1 MESNEP
7 RTRALTTAPSREPT
21 TLIELLRRR
30 AGERPSS
37 HAYTF
42 LADGASDVRSTT
54 YGELDRRA
62 RAVAGS
68 MQSRARAGDRVLI
81 VLPPGLDFIAAFFG
95 CLYAGLITVPVPLPQ
110 RRRGLPRLLS
120 IIRDARPTVA
130 LTTEALLGTIRA
142 ASGIAARSPELDAL
156 HWVSIDSIPDG
167 ADEEWRPLS
176 IEPGDLAFL
185 QYTSGSTGVP
195 KGVALTH
202 ANLLQNERMIQ
213 GAFGQTDQ
221 SVIVGWLPPYHDM
234 GLIGNILQ
242 PLYVGAPCI
251 QMTPEHFLTNPLR
264 WLEAITRYRGTTS
277 GGPNFAFDLCVD
289 KIAPEQRE
297 ALDLSSWTVAFNG
310 AEPVREATLERFA
323 KAFAGAGFRASAFVP
338 CYGLAESTLLVSA
351 RSRSAPPVVRAV
363 ERAAL
368 EQGRAVLVP
377 GDGARGEGAVARL
390 VGCGPQDP
398 AVVTIVDPVRAE
410 PCGAG
415 EVGEIWVRGGSVAR
429 GYWGRPEE
437 TADTFGARLASG
449 EGPFLRTGD
458 LGFVG
463 DGELYVTGR
472 LKDLII
478 IRGRNLY
485 PHDLEACAEG
495 CSAALGGGGAAAFAV
510 EVGGE
515 ERLVVVQEF
524 RTRAAEEWARAG
536 ARVREA
542 IASEHEVAVF
552 ALVFIRRG
560 SLPRTTSG
568 KVQRRACRERFV
580 NGELPAI
587 WSWEATR
594 ADAGAVGPA
603 GADDARELTPREAAL
618 ARIWTEVLQC
628 GRVTPDDAFLE
639 LGGDSLKAMQL
650 SARATE
656 TFGVEVGPAQV
667 FETNTV
673 AALAKWIEAQPSR
686 FVEAGGAGVVG
697 SAREAAERPE
707 RVPLSFVQER
717 LWFLEQLVAPAPVYQ
732 IAGGLRFV
740 GAFDREAL
748 ERAVNAVVARHAALR
763 TRFATDEGRPC
774 QRIVPPSPVAL
785 PIEVG
790 RSDMWRPVALDGG
803 PPVRFELFDVGGRAH
818 VLTLTAHHLVV
829 DGWSLTIVLRE
840 LLQHYA
846 AFAAGREPAL
856 PANAGSFAFADE
868 ALAQRSAE
876 RARLWEPQL
885 RYWKAR
891 LERPVPPLELP
902 TDRPRPPVQTYAGA
916 RETFVL
922 PGELVERLARL
933 GRQQGATL
941 FATVTAGLFA
951 LLHRYTGQ
959 SDLCLG
965 TPVAGRARVRA
976 GENVLEGAVG
986 CFINTLALRVDL
998 GGDPAAAELLARVRR
1013 AVEEAQAHQDVPFE
1027 RVLRELPLAR
1037 DPSRAPL
1044 FQAMVS
1050 MQPPLPAWPSLAD
1063 VTFAVEQFDT
1073 GTAQLDVALDLV
1085 PAEGELRGV
1094 WEYNTDLFDRATIRD
1109 LGERLRGVLEQ
1120 IAARPDAPLSELSI
1134 LTERERA
1141 RTFGAQ
1147 ARVEVPPLC
1156 VHELFRA
1163 QAVRQPD
1170 AVALI
1175 AGSERCTYGE
1185 LAARVRDLAGHLARL
1200 GVSSEVRVALY
1211 LDRSFDLVASAL
1223 AVLEAGGAYVPLD
1236 TSHPAERAGATLE
1249 DAGVSV
1255 VITRGAGAARLPALS
1270 NGVHVVDLERV
1281 ERCDVAEPH
1290 RDRDRAAEGALDRL
1304 AYIIY
1309 TSGSTGRPK
1318 GVMVSHRTLANAFA
1332 AWQDVYRMRDGELR
1346 FLQVAS
1352 PAFDVWTADWVRAL
1366 GSGGSLVLAPLE
1378 ASIDAAALA
1387 TLVQREQVTA
1397 LDLVPALAKPLMAY
1411 GERLGSLR
1419 LLIVGSDAWSMR
1431 DYVELRRQLPSTT
1444 RLLSGYGVT
1453 ETTIDNAFF
1462 EAEESAA
1469 PEAHTGRGVPLGLP
1483 FPNTRLYV
1491 LDRQGAPLP
1500 DGAAGE
1506 LAIGGAGV
1514 ARGYWRNPRLTAER
1528 WRPDPWSDAPGARL
1542 YMTGDRVRR
1551 RADGALEFLGR
1562 LDHQVK
1568 VRGMR
1573 IEVGEIEACLR
1584 RHPDVREAA
1593 VMLGESGAGATYLVA
1608 YVTGVGPG
1616 AGDTT
1621 ALRAHLRAHLPE
1633 AMVPSKLVWLEDMP
1647 VGSNGKVD
1655 RSRLPALADTG
1666 ADAGVPLRTTGAA
1679 RTGLERAIAAI
1690 WEQVLGVRHPGVH
1703 ENFFDLGG
1711 HSLLLAEVA
1720 NRLRERVGRD
1730 VPVLLLFQHPT
1741 IASLAAALSAS
1752 GSAEGDASAEGSEG
1766 AGAPWVTERGRA
1778 RIEGNDVAIIG
1789 MAGRF
1794 PGAPDVRA
1802 FWRNLCA
1809 GVESI
1814 ATLTDEELLAAGV
1827 DPAQVSDPRY
1837 VRARAVLDGIDRF
1850 DAGFFGFSPRE
1861 AALLDPQHRVFL
1873 ECVWEAFE
1881 DAGYDPE
1888 RAGGR
1893 VGVYAGSSL
1902 SGYLFHR
1909 FPEGVRLESAAD
1921 MAALLALD
1929 KDFLTTLV
1937 SYRLNL
1943 EGPSVAVQT
1952 ACSTSLVAVH
1962 LACKAL
1968 LGGECD
1974 LAVAGGVSITVP
1986 QTAGFLY
1993 QEGAIG
1999 SPDGHCRAFDERAQG
2014 TVSGSGAG
2022 VVLLK
2027 RLGDA
2032 LADGDAI
2039 VAVIKGSAVNNDG
2052 RKKIGYTA
2060 PRVDG
2065 QARVI
2070 RDAHAAAGITADSV
2084 GYVEAHGTGTPLGDP
2099 IEIAALT
2106 QAFRAS
2112 TERAGFCAIGSVKTN
2127 VGHLDAAAGV
2137 TGLIKAALAVREGR
2151 IPASLHFAT
2160 PNPAIDFERSP
2171 FRVATGLLEWA
2182 ASGPRRAG
2190 VSAFGLGGT
2199 NAHAVLEQAPV
2210 RAGAE
2215 LEERNES
2222 PGDGRGESPGA
2233 AQRGET
2239 VGAAQRGETMG
2250 AAQRGETMGAAQR
2263 GETVGAKQRG
2273 ETVGAEPRGETVG
2286 AEPRG
2291 ETMGAE
2297 PRGET
2302 VGAEPRGETMGA
2314 EPRGETVGAAQR
2326 GETVGAAQRG
2336 ETMGAAQRGE
2346 SPGAAQRGETMGA
2359 AQRGE
2364 SPGAAQ
2370 RGETVGAE
2378 PRGETVGAEP
2388 RGETMGDE
2396 PRLAES
2402 RLLVLSAR
2410 SGDGLAAVSDAL
2422 AARLEEDAALG
2433 LADTAFTLQVGRRAG
2448 THRRAL
2454 VVRSKAEAVSALRA
2468 DREAVQASSPVG
2480 EAPPVVFLFPGQGSQ
2495 SAGMGREL
2503 YERVPVFARTID
2515 DCARRL
2521 EPILGLDLKA
2531 VLFAAASAEAQG
2543 SPLDRT
2549 SRTQPAL
2556 FVLEYA
2562 LSRVWASLGLEPE
2575 AMIGHSVGEYVA
2587 ACLAGCM
2594 SLDDALALVAA
2605 RGRLMEA
2612 TPAGAM
2618 LAIPASEAAIQR
2630 WLGAEV
2636 ALAAVNADGQCVLS
2650 GSVAAI
2656 EAVEREAA
2664 AAGLQS
2670 RRLRGER
2677 AFHSHLMD
2685 GVLDAFREVAARVSF
2700 SEPRVPWI
2708 SNVTGTWITAAEAQ
2722 DPAYWVRHLRQP
2734 VRFAEG
2740 VRTLRAR
2747 PDRIAIE
2754 VGPGRTLTGLWQR
2767 NAGAPALAW
2776 PSMPSAPRSGSGS
2789 GSRSTEDAGATR
2801 GLAAASEH
2809 ATLLEAVGRVWA
2821 LGAPIDL
2828 TALARAQRGRRVSL
2842 PATPFERQR
2851 HWLEPRPR
2859 KAPDAPARA
2868 RSLGDWFYA
2877 PSWKRAPAA
2886 PLEAVDP
2893 GTHWVV
2899 LGDDVPLVTRLVR
2912 ALGAAGGRV
2921 TRARSGAAFA
2931 KTGAHEYVLRPTAVD
2946 DYRALAAACAE
2957 GTTGSRTH
2965 IVHAFALGASSDG
2978 TRAGTSSDSTS
2989 SDGTRAGTS
2998 SNGTRDGTSSD
3009 GTRAGTSSNGTCDG
3023 TSSDGA
3029 RANDGALE
3037 ADAFLRAQ
3045 RRGAESVMAAATAL
3059 GRAMNDA
3066 RLLVLAQGLHDVTG
3080 REILRPEQAPL
3091 IGLCRTL
3098 SLEWPRLRGRLVDLE
3113 TASAVANEARELE
3126 ATVQSLLAEI
3136 RCTSDD
3142 PVVALRGAHRWL
3154 PTVAP
3159 IRIEEAPRGAG
3170 LRERGVYLIT
3180 GGLGGIGL
3188 ALAETLARAVRARL
3202 VLMGRSEPTDEQCQ
3216 RVRLLESLGAEVLVE
3231 RADVA
3236 DVSAVRAVLARA
3248 RERFGPLAGV
3258 IHAAGT
3264 AGGGL
3269 LAGLTAESFI
3279 ADLRPKA
3286 LGALALEEALRNAPL
3301 GDTPPGDAPL
3311 GDTPPGDTLPGDTL
3325 PGDAP
3330 PGDAPLGDTPLGDTP
3345 PGDAPLGDTPPGDA
3359 PLGDTPPG
3367 DAPPGDA
3374 PPGDAPL
3381 DFVLYCSS
3389 LTASSGGVGR
3399 AGYAAANAFLD
3410 AFAQSLARRAARKTI
3425 SVSLDR
3431 WRGIGMAARAAAQL
3445 EALGLS
3451 IRLPPHGPDS
3461 LPHGADPMPAMSAA
3475 EGQEVF
3481 CRLIA
3486 QTAPSHVLVSTQVL
3500 DGLPKDDEGRL
3511 LLQHLG
3517 AGTNDREHAAGPP
3530 SRSTGA
3536 TASTNATPS
3545 TSATTSPSPR
3555 APNAKDVSLDGL
3567 EDRMAALWAEA
3578 FGVPKLDPSKDFF
3591 ALGGESLVALQILN
3605 RVRDVFGVALAL
3617 QDFFEHPTALGLAER
3632 VRALRAEPSA
3642 PPAEP
3647 ALVALPRS
3655 AARRIKGRSE

>member
-1 MESNEP
+1 MESNES
-7 RTRALTTAPSREPT
+7 RARALTTAPSTEPA
-21 TLIELLRRR
+21 TLIELLQCR
-30 AGERPSS
+30 ASERSAS

-42 LADGASDVRSTT
+42 LADGESIEHSTT

-62 RAVAGS
+62 RAIAGA
-68 MQSRARAGDRVLI
+68 MQSCARPGDRVLI

-95 CLYAGLITVPVPLPQ
+95 CLYAGLVTVPVPLPQ

-120 IIRDARPTVA
+120 IVRDCRPTVA
-130 LTTEALLGTIRA
+130 LSNAPRPPGF
-142 ASGIAARSPELDAL
+142 DDL
-156 HWVSIDSIPDG
+156 HWVTIDSIGDG
-167 ADEEWRPLS
+167 AEDAWRPLP
-176 IEPGDLAFL
+176 IEPGTLAFL
-185 QYTSGSTGVP
+185 QYTSGSTGTP

-202 ANLLQNERMIQ
+202 GNLLQNERMIQ
-213 GAFGQTDQ
+213 RAFGQSDE

-264 WLEAITRYRGTTS
+264 WLAAISRYRGTTS

-297 ALDLSSWTVAFNG
+297 GLDLSSWTVAFNG
-310 AEPVREATLERFA
+310 AEPVRKATLDRFA

-351 RSRSAPPVVRAV
+351 RTRQAPPIVRTV

-368 EQGRAVLVP
+368 EQGRAVLAS
-377 GDGARGEGAVARL
+377 DDNGAVAQL
-390 VGCGPQDP
+390 VGCGPHDD
-398 AVVTIVDPVRAE
+398 AIVKIVDPASAE
-410 PCGAG
+410 PRAAG
-415 EVGEIWVRGGSVAR
+415 EVGEIWVTGGSVAQ

-437 TADTFGARLASG
+437 TAASFGAHLASG

-458 LGFVG
+458 LGFVD

-478 IRGRNLY
+478 VRGRNLY
-485 PHDLEACAEG
+485 PQDIEACAEAS
-495 CSAALGGGGAAAFAV
+495 SAEFGGGGAAAFAV

-515 ERLVVVQEF
+515 ERLIVVEEC
-524 RTRAAEEWARAG
+524 RTRPAEDLARAG

-568 KVQRRACRERFV
+568 KVQRRACRERFL
-580 NGELPAI
+580 NGELATL
-587 WSWEATR
+587 WRWESWEASKDSSTAQPSPEER
-594 ADAGAVGPA
+594 A
-603 GADDARELTPREAAL
+603 LTETEAAL
-618 ARIWTEVLQC
+618 ARIWTDVLQC

-650 SARATE
+650 SARASE
-656 TFGVEVGPAQV
+656 AFGVEVGPAQV
-667 FETNTV
+667 FDTNTV
-673 AALAKWIEAQPSR
+673 AALATWIEAQQKSD
-686 FVEAGGAGVVG
+686 GQVG
-697 SAREAAERPE
+697 PAAIVARPE
-707 RVPLSFVQER
+707 RLPLSFVQER
-717 LWFLEQLVAPAPVYQ
+717 LWFLERLVTPAPVYQ
-732 IAGGLRFV
+732 IAGGLRFA
-740 GAFDREAL
+740 GALDREAL

-763 TRFATDEGRPC
+763 TCFTTWEGRPC
-774 QRIVPPSPVAL
+774 QTILPHSPMAL
-785 PIEVG
+785 PIESG
-790 RSDMWRPVALDGG
+790 SWQPVALEGA
-803 PPVRFELFDVGGRAH
+803 PVRFALFETGADEH

-840 LLQHYA
+840 LLEQYA
-846 AFAAGREPAL
+846 AFTTGHDAAL
-856 PANAGSFAFADE
+856 PATESAFADE
-868 ALAQRSAE
+868 ALAQRTPE
-876 RARLWEPQL
+876 RARAWEPQL
-885 RYWKAR
+885 RYWKTQLA
-891 LERPVPPLELP
+891 RPVPPLELP
-902 TDRPRPPVQTYAGA
+902 SDRPRPPIQTYAGA

-922 PGELVERLARL
+922 SSELVEKLTSL
-933 GRQQGATL
+933 GRQHGATL

-965 TPVAGRARVRA
+965 TPVAGRARPA
-976 GENVLEGAVG
+976 LEEAVG

-1013 AVEEAQAHQDVPFE
+1013 TVEQAQEHQDVPFE
-1027 RVLRELPLAR
+1027 RVLQELPLVR
-1037 DPSRAPL
+1037 DLSRAPL

-1050 MQPPLPAWPSLAD
+1050 MQPPLPAWPALPNVS
-1063 VTFAVEQFDT
+1063 FAVEQFDT
-1073 GTAQLDVALDLV
+1073 RTAQLDLALDLV
-1085 PAEGELRGV
+1085 PAGRELRAV
-1094 WEYNTDLFDRATIRD
+1094 WEYNTDLFEAATIRE
-1109 LGERLRGVLEQ
+1109 LGERLRRVLEQ
-1120 IAARPDAPLSELSI
+1120 IVARPDAPLSELSI

-1141 RTFGAQ
+1141 QTFGAQ
-1147 ARVEVPPLC
+1147 PRIAVPPLC
-1156 VHELFRA
+1156 VHELFEA
-1163 QAVRQPD
+1163 QAARQPD

-1185 LAARVRDLAGHLARL
+1185 LDLRARRLASYLARL
-1200 GVSSEVRVALY
+1200 GVSAEVRVAVY
-1211 LDRSFDLVASAL
+1211 LDRSIDLVASVL
-1223 AVLEAGGAYVPLD
+1223 AILKAGGAYVPLD
-1236 TSHPAERAGATLE
+1236 TSHPAERAGATMQ
-1249 DAGVSV
+1249 DAAVST
-1255 VITRGAGAARLPALS
+1255 VITRASLVGRLPALS
-1270 NGVHVVDLERV
+1270 NGVHVVDLDRV
-1281 ERCDVAEPH
+1281 ELPEP
-1290 RDRDRAAEGALDRL
+1290 AAPNRTALDGL
-1304 AYIIY
+1304 AYMIH

-1332 AWQDVYRMRDGELR
+1332 AWQEVYRESELR

-1366 GSGGSLVLAPLE
+1366 CSGGSLVLAPFE

-1387 TLVQREQVTA
+1387 TLVEREAVTA
-1397 LDLVPALAKPLMAY
+1397 LDVVPALAKPLMAHA
-1411 GERLGSLR
+1411 ERLGSLR

-1431 DYVELRRQLPSTT
+1431 DYIELRQRLPSTT

-1453 ETTIDNAFF
+1453 ETTIDNAFY
-1462 EAEESAA
+1462 EPSDLA
-1469 PEAHTGRGVPLGLP
+1469 EAHAGRGVPLGLA

-1491 LDRQGAPLP
+1491 LDRHGSPLP

-1514 ARGYWRNPRLTAER
+1514 ARGYWNNPRLTAER
-1528 WRPDPWSDAPGARL
+1528 WRPDPWSDEPGARL
-1542 YMTGDRVRR
+1542 YVTGDRVRR
-1551 RADGALEFLGR
+1551 RADGVLEFLGR

-1584 RHPDVREAA
+1584 RHPEVNEATVILA
-1593 VMLGESGAGATYLVA
+1593 EGAAGEKSLVA
-1608 YVTGVGPG
+1608 YVTGT
-1616 AGDTT
+1616 GDIA
-1621 ALRAHLRAHLPE
+1621 ALRAYLRAHLPE
-1633 AMVPSKLVWLEDMP
+1633 AMVPSTLVRLEEMP
-1647 VGSNGKVD
+1647 LGPNGKVD
-1655 RSRLPALADTG
+1655 RSRLPAPADER
-1666 ADAGVPLRTTGAA
+1666 APARTTTSA
-1679 RTGLERAIAAI
+1679 RTELERTIAEI
-1690 WEQVLGVRHPGVH
+1690 WEQVLAVRHPGVH
-1703 ENFFDLGG
+1703 ENFFDIGG
-1711 HSLLLAEVA
+1711 HSMLLTEVA
-1720 NRLRERVGRD
+1720 TRLRERVGRD
-1730 VPVLLLFQHPT
+1730 IPVLLLFQHPT
-1741 IASLAAALSAS
+1741 IASLAAALSNDETAPS
-1752 GSAEGDASAEGSEG
+1752 HSDERTRAHAAGS
-1766 AGAPWVTERGRA
+1766 
-1778 RIEGNDVAIIG
+1778 DVAIIG

-1827 DPAQVSDPRY
+1827 DPTLVSNPHY

-1861 AALLDPQHRVFL
+1861 AALLDPQHRLFL

-1909 FPEGVRLESAAD
+1909 FPEGVRLESAED

-1962 LACKAL
+1962 LACRAL

-2027 RLGDA
+2027 RLDDA
-2032 LADGDAI
+2032 LANGDSI
-2039 VAVIKGSAVNNDG
+2039 VAVIKGSAINNDG

-2112 TERAGFCAIGSVKTN
+2112 TERTGFCAIGSVKTN
-2127 VGHLDAAAGV
+2127 VGHLDAAAGI

-2151 IPASLHFAT
+2151 IPPNLHFAA

-2171 FRVATGLLEWA
+2171 FRVATRLLDWEP
-2182 ASGPRRAG
+2182 SGPRRAG

-2199 NAHAVLEQAPV
+2199 NAHAVLEAPPAVVQAEEAED
-2210 RAGAE
+2210 RAE
-2215 LEERNES
+2215 L
-2222 PGDGRGESPGA
+2222 
-2233 AQRGET
+2233 
-2239 VGAAQRGETMG
+2239 
-2250 AAQRGETMGAAQR
+2250 
-2263 GETVGAKQRG
+2263 
-2273 ETVGAEPRGETVG
+2273 
-2286 AEPRG
+2286 
-2291 ETMGAE
+2291 
-2297 PRGET
+2297 
-2302 VGAEPRGETMGA
+2302 
-2314 EPRGETVGAAQR
+2314 
-2326 GETVGAAQRG
+2326 
-2336 ETMGAAQRGE
+2336 
-2346 SPGAAQRGETMGA
+2346 
-2359 AQRGE
+2359 
-2364 SPGAAQ
+2364 
-2370 RGETVGAE
+2370 
-2378 PRGETVGAEP
+2378 
-2388 RGETMGDE
+2388 
-2396 PRLAES
+2396 
-2402 RLLVLSAR
+2402 LVVSAR
-2410 SGDGLAAVSDAL
+2410 SGNGLAAVSDAL
-2422 AARLEEDAALG
+2422 AARLEDDATLR
-2433 LADTAFTLQVGRRAG
+2433 LADTAFTLQMGRRAAS
-2448 THRRAL
+2448 HRRAI
-2454 VVRSKAEAVSALRA
+2454 VARSKAEAIAALRA
-2468 DREAVQASSPVG
+2468 DRAASQAQSAVG
-2480 EAPPVVFLFPGQGSQ
+2480 EAPPVVFLFSGQGSQ

-2503 YERVPVFARTID
+2503 YESVPAFARAID

-2521 EPILGLDLKA
+2521 EPILGLDLKR
-2531 VLFAAASAEAQG
+2531 VMFYETEE
-2543 SPLDRT
+2543 LDRT
-2549 SRTQPAL
+2549 SLTQPAL
-2556 FVLEYA
+2556 FVLEHA
-2562 LSRVWASLGLEPE
+2562 LSQLWASLGIEPE

-2587 ACLAGCM
+2587 ACLAGCLK
-2594 SLDDALALVAA
+2594 LDDALGLVAA

-2618 LAIPASEAAIQR
+2618 LAIPASEADVQR

-2636 ALAAVNADGQCVLS
+2636 SLAAVNADGQCVLS
-2650 GSVAAI
+2650 GSVSAI
-2656 EAVEREAA
+2656 EQVEREAA

-2685 GVLDAFREVAARVSF
+2685 GVLDAFRDVVARVSF

-2708 SNVTGTWITAAEAQ
+2708 SNVTGTWITAAQAQ
-2722 DPAYWVRHLRQP
+2722 DPNYWVQHLRQP

-2740 VRTLRAR
+2740 VRALATR
-2747 PDRIAIE
+2747 PDRIALEI
-2754 VGPGRTLTGLWQR
+2754 GPGRTLTGLWQR
-2767 NAGAPALAW
+2767 TAAGQALA
-2776 PSMPSAPRSGSGS
+2776 SMPF
-2789 GSRSTEDAGATR
+2789 
-2801 GLAAASEH
+2801 
-2809 ATLLEAVGRVWA
+2809 LEAAGNLWV
-2821 LGAPIDL
+2821 LGAPIDF
-2828 TALARAQRGRRVSL
+2828 TALAGTRRGRRVSL

-2859 KAPDAPARA
+2859 KASNAPAPAR
-2868 RSLGDWFYA
+2868 SLNDWFYA

-2886 PLEAVDP
+2886 AVQGVDT
-2893 GTHWVV
+2893 GMHWIV
-2899 LGDDVPLVTRLVR
+2899 LGDDGPLVTRLV
-2912 ALGAAGGRV
+2912 ATLSTASVRV
-2921 TRARSGAAFA
+2921 TRARSGPAFA
-2931 KTGAHEYVLRPTAVD
+2931 KTGAHDFVLRPSAVD
-2946 DYRALAAACAE
+2946 DYRALAAACA
-2957 GTTGSRTH
+2957 TNATAATH
-2965 IVHAFALGASSDG
+2965 IVHAFALGDASE
-2978 TRAGTSSDSTS
+2978 
-2989 SDGTRAGTS
+2989 
-2998 SNGTRDGTSSD
+2998 
-3009 GTRAGTSSNGTCDG
+3009 
-3023 TSSDGA
+3023 
-3029 RANDGALE
+3029 GALD

-3045 RRGAESVMAAATAL
+3045 ERGAASVMAAATAL
-3059 GRAMNDA
+3059 GAA

-3080 REILRPEQAPL
+3080 REILHPEHAPL
-3091 IGLCRTL
+3091 VGLCRTL
-3098 SLEWPRLRGRLVDLE
+3098 SLEWPRLHCRLVDLE
-3113 TASAVANEARELE
+3113 SADDDAI
-3126 ATVQSLLAEI
+3126 VQRLLAEA
-3136 RCTSDD
+3136 RCAEEE

-3170 LRERGVYLIT
+3170 LRERGAYLIT

-3188 ALAETLARAVRARL
+3188 ALAETLARTVRARL
-3202 VLMGRSEPTDEQCQ
+3202 VLTGRSEPTDEQRQ
-3216 RVRLLESLGAEVLVE
+3216 RVHLLEGMGAEVLVV

-3236 DVSAVRAVLARA
+3236 DVSAMRDVLAQA
-3248 RERFGPLAGV
+3248 RERFGPLAGL
-3258 IHAAGT
+3258 IHAAGI

-3269 LAGLTAESFI
+3269 LGGLTVESFVGE
-3279 ADLRPKA
+3279 LRAKA
-3286 LGALALEEALRNAPL
+3286 LGALALEEALLEEA
-3301 GDTPPGDAPL
+3301 
-3311 GDTPPGDTLPGDTL
+3311 
-3325 PGDAP
+3325 
-3330 PGDAPLGDTPLGDTP
+3330 
-3345 PGDAPLGDTPPGDA
+3345 
-3359 PLGDTPPG
+3359 
-3367 DAPPGDA
+3367 
-3374 PPGDAPL
+3374 DAPL

-3389 LTASSGGVGR
+3389 LTSLSGGVGR

-3410 AFAQSLARRAARKTI
+3410 AFAQSLGRRTARKTL

-3431 WRGIGMAARAAAQL
+3431 WRGIGMAAHAAARL
-3445 EALGLS
+3445 EAMGLS
-3451 IRLPPHGPDS
+3451 LDN
-3461 LPHGADPMPAMSAA
+3461 GATETPAMSVA

-3481 CRLIA
+3481 SRLIA
-3486 QTAPSHVLVSTQVL
+3486 QPAASHVIVSTQAL
-3500 DGLPKDDEGRL
+3500 DGLPKDDEGKILMR
-3511 LLQHLG
+3511 HLG
-3517 AGTNDREHAAGPP
+3517 AE
-3530 SRSTGA
+3530 
-3536 TASTNATPS
+3536 TPK
-3545 TSATTSPSPR
+3545 P
-3555 APNAKDVSLDGL
+3555 APEKVASLDGL
-3567 EDRMAALWAEA
+3567 EERMTTIWAEA
-3578 FGVPKLDPSKDFF
+3578 FGVPRIDPRKDFF
-3591 ALGGESLVALQILN
+3591 AQGGESLVALQILN
-3605 RVRDVFGVALAL
+3605 RVRDVFGIALSL
-3617 QDFFEHPTALGLAER
+3617 QDFFERPTALGLAER
-3632 VRALRAEPSA
+3632 VRTLRAEPSA